1 MIWRA
6 LAVWIAILVLA
17 NVNGALRE
25 LWLIPH
31 MGAVPGRTLSTLLL
45 SGLVFLLTWLT
56 IGWIHPSTRSEA
68 LAIGAF
74 WLVLTLAFEFL
85 AGHYIFRKP
94 WADLL
99 VDYDITRGRIWI
111 LVLVVVL
118 LAPLWTGRLKGLLGP
133 SHVTS
138 PAD

>member
-6 LAVWIAILVLA
+6 LGIWIVILLLA
-17 NVNGALRE
+17 NMNGALRE
-25 LWLIPH
+25 LWLIPQL
-31 MGAVPGRTLSTLLL
+31 GAAPGRVLSTVLL

-56 IGWIHPSTRSEA
+56 ISWIHPSTKGEA
-68 LAIGAF
+68 LGIGAF

-85 AGHYIFRKP
+85 AGHYVFRKP

-99 VDYDITRGRIWI
+99 VDYDVTRGRIWV

-118 LAPLWTGRLKGLLGP
+118 LAPLWTARLNGLLR
-133 SHVTS
+133 SLH
-138 PAD
+138 

>member
-6 LAVWIAILVLA
+6 LGIWIVILLLA
-17 NVNGALRE
+17 NMNGALRE
-25 LWLIPH
+25 LWLIPQL
-31 MGAVPGRTLSTLLL
+31 GAAPGRALSTVLL

-56 IGWIHPSTRSEA
+56 ISWIHPSTKGEA
-68 LAIGAF
+68 LGIGAF

-85 AGHYIFRKP
+85 AGHYVFRKP

-99 VDYDITRGRIWI
+99 VDYDVTRGRIWV

-118 LAPLWTGRLKGLLGP
+118 LAPLWTARLNGLLR
-133 SHVTS
+133 SLH
-138 PAD
+138 